1 MGIET
6 AILGSAIIGAGSSI
20 AGANKAAKGQKA
32 AAKLQQRQYEES
44 KAAFAPYTGAG
55 EKALGLYGDSVGLN
69 GLDKQQAFFQNF
81 EHDPGWQESLNFG
94 TRALEN
100 LNSIKGRG
108 YGGNLV
114 AGLGDYLQK
123 NKLDAFKTRQSQLGG
138 LVDTGRSSVTAL
150 AGIGQQSAAAQG
162 ANLANAG
169 YYQGAGIMNA
179 GNAITSGLNNYG
191 QLNAFRSGLGGSNFF
206 G

>member
-6 AILGSAIIGAGSSI
+6 AILGSAVIGAGSSI
-20 AGANKAAKGQKA
+20 FGANKAASAQKK
-32 AAKLQQRQYEES
+32 AAKLQAKQYEETKQLLS
-44 KAAFAPYTGAG
+44 PYTGAG
-55 EKALGLYGDSVGLN
+55 EKALGMYGDSVGLN

-94 TRALEN
+94 TRGLEN
-100 LNSIKGRG
+100 LNSIRGRG
-108 YGGNLV
+108 YGGNLI

-123 NKLDAFKTRQSQLGG
+123 NKLDAFRTRQSQIGG
-138 LVDTGRSSVTAL
+138 LVDTGRGAAQSL
-150 AGIGQQSAAAQG
+150 AGFGQQSATAQG

-191 QLNAFRSGLGGSNFF
+191 QFKSFQSGLGGSNYF